1 MYLHHDHADPR
12 KKSSWVKST
21 ETLVLELAC
30 QPAWVHKQWLKLI
43 IVSEG
48 LFHWDVTV
56 WKHNLSVETYWF
68 FWILPCEFSTLCM
81 CGICSVD
88 LLQSSFMLSSHPVL
102 PVLRDL
108 SVFIVINTEK
118 PIKIHIKDRATGLH
132 ILKLP
137 VLRII
142 PILNCKRL
150 RPYPKV
156 LKYMACPELVLTTVL
171 CVQRTVF

>member
-1 MYLHHDHADPR
+1 MTMQIPE

-21 ETLVLELAC
+21 ETLALELTC
-30 QPAWVHKQWLKLI
+30 QPARVHKQWLKLI

-56 WKHNLSVETYWF
+56 WKHSLSVATYWF
-68 FWILPCEFSTLCM
+68 FWTLPCEFSALCM
-81 CGICSVD
+81 CCIYSFD

-108 SVFIVINTEK
+108 SVFIVINIEK
-118 PIKIHIKDRATGLH
+118 PMKMYIKDRATGLH

-137 VLRII
+137 VLKII

-156 LKYMACPELVLTTVL
+156 LEYMACPELVLTTVL
-171 CVQRTVF
+171 CVQRIVF

>member
-1 MYLHHDHADPR
+1 M
-12 KKSSWVKST
+12 
-21 ETLVLELAC
+21 LELTC
-30 QPAWVHKQWLKLI
+30 QPAWVQEQWLKLI

-56 WKHNLSVETYWF
+56 WKHSLSVGTCWF
-68 FWILPCEFSTLCM
+68 FWIVPYEFSTLFM
-81 CGICSVD
+81 CCICNVD

-108 SVFIVINTEK
+108 PVFIVVNTEK
-118 PIKIHIKDRATGLH
+118 LMKIYIEDRTAGLH
-132 ILKLP
+132 ILKLS

-142 PILNCKRL
+142 PILNFKSL

-156 LKYMACPELVLTTVL
+156 LKYMPCLKSVLTTVL
-171 CVQRTVF
+171 CVQRTAS